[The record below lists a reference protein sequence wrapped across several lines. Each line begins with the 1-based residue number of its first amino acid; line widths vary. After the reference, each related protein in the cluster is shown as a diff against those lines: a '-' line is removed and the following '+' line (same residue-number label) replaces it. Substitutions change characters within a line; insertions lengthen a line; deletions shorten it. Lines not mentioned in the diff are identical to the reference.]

1 MAQALQKYRHLK
13 PIIMTLLS
21 GLLVATRRLA
31 KNKLSSVIN
40 IAGLAIGI
48 TGFACIM
55 LYVEHESNFDRFH
68 GRYPDTYRVVK
79 DFVTSEG
86 LAVPDATSPPA
97 LAKALRTGSVDVETA
112 TRFVPNRGRLY
123 LLQSGD
129 KRFYETELL
138 RVDKEFFN
146 VFDFEFIAGNKDK
159 ALEQIH
165 SIILTRSTALKYF
178 GDEDPIGKTIRMNVN
193 NGTDYQ
199 VTGIVNDV
207 PSQSHFSFNVI
218 IPFESRRDPDTNWQF
233 SGFYTYV
240 RLKPGSD
247 PAALTSMVKDL
258 VKTHHPNSLDRYF
271 VQPLADIHLHSH
283 LKWEL
288 MPNGNITYLKILTLI
303 GIFILTIACINYI
316 NLVTARSSE
325 RAREVGIRKTV
336 GAVRRQLIY
345 QFISESVFT
354 VSIAVG
360 LAFIIISVVLPA
372 LTPITGVDL
381 SASWLESDVV
391 RWSIPFSLLIALLAG
406 AYPAF
411 YLSRFQ
417 PLKTI
422 RGSFSTGQKKSSL
435 RKALV
440 VFQFAMSSALI
451 VGTLVITDQLHF
463 MKQKDIGFNKDNV
476 LLVPNVRSGIGLQS
490 TLSGPWDERVK
501 QIPGVVNISR
511 ADGIIGSNNQ
521 VNGVS
526 YSPKNSRIGL
536 NFIRIDYEFLPT
548 LEIKL
553 ASGRNFSPEFQS
565 DSSAI
570 ILNEEAIEQLGMEE
584 PVIGQTITWDDEV
597 GKTHDVT
604 IVGVVKNFHFNDM
617 HTAITPFGFILEVG
631 NGSNFF
637 IRTAPGNLQ
646 NTLARIEQVWN
657 NYNPGKP
664 FEYSF
669 QDQYIASFVINDERF
684 EDTFKVFTGIA
695 IVIAAMGLFGLTIF
709 MAESRTKEIGIR
721 KILGGSVINILKLL
735 SKEYVITILISLVIA
750 FPFAYF
756 LMEAWLQNFVY
767 HIDIG
772 WTIFGWAA
780 LISIALALATVS
792 FHAIKVATRNPVHSL
807 RSE

>member
-1 MAQALQKYRHLK
+1 
-13 PIIMTLLS
+13 MTLLS
-21 GLLVATRRLA
+21 GLLIATRRLA
-31 KNKLSSVIN
+31 KNKVSSIIN
-40 IAGLAIGI
+40 IAGLAIGM
-48 TGFACIM
+48 TGFACIL

-68 GRYPDTYRVVK
+68 SRYHDTYRVVK

-86 LAVPDATSPPA
+86 LDVPDATSPPA
-97 LAKALRTGSVDVETA
+97 IAKALRIGSPIVETA

-159 ALEQIH
+159 ALDQIH
-165 SIILTRSTALKYF
+165 SIILTKSTAQKYF
-178 GDEDPIGKTIRMNVN
+178 GEEDPIGKTIRMNVN

-199 VTGIVNDV
+199 VTGVVKDI
-207 PSQSHFSFNVI
+207 PSQSHFSFHII
-218 IPFESRRDPDTNWQF
+218 IPFESRGGDPDANWQF

-240 RLKPGSD
+240 KLKPGGD
-247 PAALTSMVKDL
+247 PATLTSTVKDL
-258 VKTHHPNSLDRYF
+258 VKTHQPSSLDRYY

-288 MPNGNITYLKILTLI
+288 MPNGNITYLKILMLI

-316 NLVTARSSE
+316 NLITARSAE

-354 VSIAVG
+354 VSISVG
-360 LAFIIISVVLPA
+360 LAFIIISIVLPA
-372 LTPITGVDL
+372 LIPITGVDL
-381 SASWLESDVV
+381 SISWLESNVV
-391 RWSIPFSLLIALLAG
+391 LWSVPFSLLIALMAG

-411 YLSRFQ
+411 YLSGFQ

-422 RGSFSTGQKKSSL
+422 RGSFLGGQKKSSL

-476 LLVPNVRSGIGLQS
+476 LLVPNVRGGIGSQS
-490 TLSGPWDERVK
+490 TLSGPWDESVK

-526 YSPKNSRIGL
+526 YSPGNARISL

-553 ASGRNFSPEFQS
+553 ASGRNFSPEFPS

-570 ILNEEAIEQLGMEE
+570 ILNEEAIEQLGIKE
-584 PVIGQTITWDDEV
+584 PVIGQTIIWDDEA

-617 HTAITPFGFILEVG
+617 HTAINPFGFILEVG

-637 IRTAPGNLQ
+637 IRTSPGNFQ
-646 NTLARIEQVWN
+646 STLASIEQVWT

-669 QDQYIASFVINDERF
+669 QDQYIASFLINDERF

-721 KILGGSVINILKLL
+721 KILGGSVINILQLL
-735 SKEYVITILISLVIA
+735 SREYVITILISLVIA
-750 FPFAYF
+750 FPFAYL
-756 LMEAWLQNFVY
+756 LMESWLQNFVY

-772 WTIFGWAA
+772 WKTFGWAA
-780 LISIALALATVS
+780 LISIALALLTVS